1 MELTS
6 LHYFVTV
13 AKELHFRR
21 AAAKLNMTQS
31 PLSTAI
37 RKLEDELNTK
47 LFERTSRSVKLT
59 AAGAFFLPEA
69 EAVLKRAEVAK
80 SRMQKMLSGED
91 QRLSV
96 GYNEPALNTF
106 LPQVLARCRKYLP
119 ELQLELREL
128 ETAEQ
133 MKFLEEGTLDIG
145 FMRPAGFDLAGFASK
160 LIHRESYHLV
170 MQFSNKLAALPEITA
185 DTLSGQNLILF
196 AREVNPAAF
205 DQLTAA
211 LSPKNLPPPV
221 FRQDARN
228 KHSMLAMVK
237 AGFGAALMP
246 ASCCKEGVDHL
257 AVKNLAITLPTVDIM
272 AVWRKEKNS
281 GSTLKKFIQLL
292 PEFDF

>member
-6 LHYFVTV
+6 LRYFVTV

-37 RKLEDELNTK
+37 KKLEDELNTP

-59 AAGAFFLPEA
+59 EAGEFFLPEA
-69 EAVLKRAEVAK
+69 EAVLLRADLAK
-80 SRMQKMLSGED
+80 ERMQKMLSGSD
-91 QRLSV
+91 SKISI

-106 LPQVLARCRKYLP
+106 LPAVLARCRKNLAG
-119 ELQLELREL
+119 LQLELREL

-133 MKFLEEGTLDIG
+133 LKSLAEGHLDVG
-145 FMRPAGFDLAGFASK
+145 FMRPAGFDLDGFESK
-160 LIHRESYHLV
+160 LLHRENYRLV
-170 MQFSNKLAALPEITA
+170 MQYSNKLAVLPEITVN
-185 DTLSGQNLILF
+185 DLSGQNLILF

-205 DQLTAA
+205 DSLTAA
-211 LSPKNLPPPV
+211 LTPAALPPPV

-246 ASCCKEGVDHL
+246 ESCCKESVEHL
-257 AVKNLAITLPTVDIM
+257 AVRELSIPLPCVEIM
-272 AVWRKEKNS
+272 ALWRKEKNS
-281 GSTLKKFIQLL
+281 GSTLKKFISLL
-292 PEFDF
+292 PEFD